1 MSSQR
6 MEDIDFVRKNPTLWI
21 VIFVVVYGLIFGGIV
36 YLGVRDVLWQGVT
49 SIGVAVEAVS
59 ICLMYLVGFV
69 AGLFYFIASHYR
81 FQFTDEGMN
90 VLTWRGRQ
98 FFLWRDVRRARL
110 SIVEYGADLALDF
123 GGLREVNIPIFSYR
137 KTRTLVDEIA
147 RRIPVS
153 IALMDSP
160 VGAEIRDH

>member
-1 MSSQR
+1 M
-6 MEDIDFVRKNPTLWI
+6 
-21 VIFVVVYGLIFGGIV
+21 
-36 YLGVRDVLWQGVT
+36 
-49 SIGVAVEAVS
+49 AVEAVS

-98 FFLWRDVRRARL
+98 FFRWKDVRRASL
-110 SIVEYGADLALDF
+110 SIVEYGADLTLDF
-123 GGLREVNIPIFSYR
+123 GGIREVNIPIFSYR

-160 VGAEIRDH
+160 AGAEIRDY